1 MSSSDCTLTLEPGPN
16 ALSEALR
23 GAADGAVICLRPGT
37 YTGLVSFTSAVTVR
51 GLGEVVLDAGGES
64 PVLNVEADKTSV
76 RLIGLTLQGG
86 SNHSGGAL
94 RMQARSQIVFEGCT
108 FRNNTATAYGGGAI
122 HAERGKI
129 VLKDCRFEGNAGST
143 GAALLADGVSF
154 WEIDN
159 ATVRDN
165 TGHKGALA
173 IREGV
178 QLTMT
183 GSTFSGNHVDGAS
196 VYVDGS
202 TTRGPTVR
210 IRGCTLEGE
219 GVTVDSDLATVE
231 VTP

>member
-1 MSSSDCTLTLEPGPN
+1 MPTSDCTLTLDPGASLPG
-16 ALSEALR
+16 ALKE
-23 GAADGAVICLRPGT
+23 AADGAVICLRPGT
-37 YTGLVSFTSAVTVR
+37 YTGIAVFTSAVTVR

-76 RLIGLTLQGG
+76 KLVGLTLTGG

-108 FRNNTATAYGGGAI
+108 FRGNTATGYGGGAI
-122 HAERGKI
+122 HAERGKV
-129 VLKDCRFEGNAGST
+129 VLTDCTVEGNAGSM
-143 GAALLADGVSF
+143 GAALLADGISF
-154 WEIDN
+154 WEITN
-159 ATVRDN
+159 TTVTNN

-183 GSTFSGNHVDGAS
+183 GSSFSGNALDGAS

-202 TTRGPTVR
+202 STRGPTVR
-210 IRGCTLEGE
+210 IRGCTLEGA
-219 GVTVDSDLATVE
+219 GVTVESELATVD
-231 VTP
+231 VQP